1 MTDTIKEIVQFL
13 FPNFQVVLMLGRDIS
28 SWLQGSALPAK
39 SVGVSYNGF
48 TNALIYES
56 GINEFS
62 HNYSIYLKNMNPGEL
77 LNSIEYA
84 LERLDNEFMY
94 NGRSYSIRLLEG
106 LMDNWAGVDIFEMR
120 LEVK

>member
-1 MTDTIKEIVQFL
+1 MTDTIKDIIQFL
-13 FPNFQVVLMLGRDIS
+13 FPGFQVVLMLGRDLT

-48 TNALIYES
+48 SNSLTYES
-56 GINEFS
+56 GVNEFS

-84 LERLDNEFMY
+84 LERLDNEFTY
-94 NGRSYSIRLLEG
+94 NGRSYAIKLLEG
-106 LMDNWAGVDIFEMR
+106 VMDNWAGVDVFEMR